1 MLDCLVSALVTLTC
15 SVCCVA
21 AEAVC
26 RFGVSSHDEGDPT
39 MTRYETTI
47 KNILKQ
53 ELGLDFAP
61 RSFCCCFFLSFF
73 LQVKIQAALESN
85 SNSDNYLK
93 TQ

>member
-1 MLDCLVSALVTLTC
+1 MFDCPVSAVFTLTC

-26 RFGVSSHDEGDPT
+26 KFDVSTHDEGDPT

-61 RSFCCCFFLSFF
+61 GSFCCCFFFF
-73 LQVKIQAALESN
+73 FPLFFPASENTSCFRKQQ
-85 SNSDNYLK
+85 
-93 TQ
+93 QF

>member
-1 MLDCLVSALVTLTC
+1 MFDCPVSAVFTLTC

-26 RFGVSSHDEGDPT
+26 KFGVSTHDEGDPT

-61 RSFCCCFFLSFF
+61 RSFYCCFFPLSFF
-73 LQVKIQAALESN
+73 FFSPANENTSCFRKQQ
-85 SNSDNYLK
+85 
-93 TQ
+93 QF

>member
-1 MLDCLVSALVTLTC
+1 MFDCPVSAVFTLTR

-21 AEAVC
+21 ALAVC
-26 RFGVSSHDEGDPT
+26 KFGVSTHDEGDPT
-39 MTRYETTI
+39 MARYETTI

-73 LQVKIQAALESN
+73 SCE
-85 SNSDNYLK
+85 
-93 TQ
+93 